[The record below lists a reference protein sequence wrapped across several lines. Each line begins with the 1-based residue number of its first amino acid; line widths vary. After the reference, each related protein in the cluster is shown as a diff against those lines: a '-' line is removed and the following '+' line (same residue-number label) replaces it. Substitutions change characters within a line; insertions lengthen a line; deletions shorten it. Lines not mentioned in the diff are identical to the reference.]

1 MHTSSPNPSA
11 SQLPDDALW
20 VLQVSDTHLF
30 ADLGG
35 TLGGV
40 NTLHTMHQTLEM
52 ALRTLP
58 RKPDLLIATGDLVH
72 DASSAG
78 YDRLAH
84 SLLELQIPAHYLPG
98 NHDNPKLMAE
108 CMAASGIPD
117 KRLIDTAHWRILLL
131 DSTVA
136 GEEGGHLDT
145 DELIWLEQQ
154 IQATDK
160 HLLLC
165 LHHQPIPVG
174 SRWIDTM
181 AVDNGTALVSLANDC
196 PQVKGVIW
204 GHVHQAFEYFE
215 KGVRWL
221 SAPSTCVQFAP
232 GSDEF
237 SLDPVA
243 PGCRV
248 LALSPNG
255 EISSQILRLDT
266 LPEKIEL
273 ALAGY

>member
-1 MHTSSPNPSA
+1 MHSSQSA
-11 SQLPDDALW
+11 CQLPDDTLW
-20 VLQVSDTHLF
+20 VMQVTDTHLF
-30 ADLGG
+30 ADQEG

-40 NTLHTMHQTLEM
+40 NTLHSMHQTLEM

-72 DASSAG
+72 DASTAG
-78 YDRLAH
+78 YHRLAH

-98 NHDNPKLMAE
+98 NHDDPKLMTE
-108 CMAASGIPD
+108 CMAASGIPEV
-117 KRLIDTAHWRILLL
+117 RLLDTAHWRILLL

-136 GEEGGHLDT
+136 GQEGGHLDR
-145 DELIWLEQQ
+145 DELAWLEQQ

-181 AVDNGTALVSLANDC
+181 AVDNGQKFVSLVNDHS
-196 PQVKGVIW
+196 QVKAVVW

-215 KGVRWL
+215 EGVRWL

-237 SLDPVA
+237 ALDPVA
-243 PGCRV
+243 PGCRM

-255 EISSQILRLDT
+255 EISSQVLRLDK

-273 ALAGY
+273 TLAGY

>member
-1 MHTSSPNPSA
+1 MHSNSQNPGS
-11 SQLPDDALW
+11 SQLPDDTLW

-30 ADLGG
+30 ADQDD

-72 DASSAG
+72 DASTAG

-84 SLLELQIPAHYLPG
+84 SLLELQIPTHYLPG
-98 NHDNPKLMAE
+98 NHDNPKLMVE
-108 CMAASGIPD
+108 CLAANGIPHN
-117 KRLIDTAHWRILLL
+117 RLLDTAHWRILLL

-136 GEEGGHLDT
+136 GREGGHLDR
-145 DELIWLEQQ
+145 DEFVWLEQQ
-154 IQATDK
+154 VQATDK

-181 AVDNGTALVSLANDC
+181 AVDNGATLVSLVNDY

-204 GHVHQAFEYFE
+204 GHVHQAFEHFE

-237 SLDPVA
+237 ALDPVA

-255 EISSQILRLDT
+255 EISSQVLRLDT
-266 LPEKIEL
+266 LP
-273 ALAGY
+273 